1 MYHYL
6 FSLSIFKSFTPYFRK
21 HLLTTL
27 NSHELLFINTFFYF
41 FLVLVFFLYKVFF
54 DKTNFIEKTF
64 ENYTNLSF
72 SQFGCLALM
81 ALLAVSS
88 SIFIIEFDK
97 NYNTPLINSM
107 FIKIASTISLIFIG
121 IFFFEEKYHWKQILG
136 FILTIIGIY
145 LISQK

>member
-1 MYHYL
+1 
-6 FSLSIFKSFTPYFRK
+6 
-21 HLLTTL
+21 
-27 NSHELLFINTFFYF
+27 
-41 FLVLVFFLYKVFF
+41 
-54 DKTNFIEKTF
+54 
-64 ENYTNLSF
+64 
-72 SQFGCLALM
+72 M